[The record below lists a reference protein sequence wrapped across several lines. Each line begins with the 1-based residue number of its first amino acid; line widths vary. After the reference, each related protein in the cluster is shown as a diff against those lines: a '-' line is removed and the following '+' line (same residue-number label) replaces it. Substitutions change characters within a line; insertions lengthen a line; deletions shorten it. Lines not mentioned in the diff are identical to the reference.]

1 MTKSSET
8 YINLTFTS
16 TDEVDEKGNITRD
29 IPDLS
34 WEHYNYIHNW
44 FIDLIVVNSKHK
56 EVLGGVLEAFF
67 MSFSPIENYEPCFD
81 EEYIEDHIASILKK
95 YTNK

>member
-1 MTKSSET
+1 MTKSFET

-34 WEHYNYIHNW
+34 WEHYNYIHKW
-44 FIDLIVVNSKHK
+44 FIDLIVVNPKHK

-67 MSFSPIENYEPCFD
+67 MSFSPIENYERCFD
-81 EEYIEDHIASILKK
+81 EEYIEDHIASILKQ